1 MKQKIK
7 NIFKILFGTNS
18 DILLKINFS
27 SLITGI
33 IFFILAVGTPE
44 NNPNSAEIF
53 TYIAGI
59 CFAIWI
65 NIIQEFD
72 SASKFMTEFSRLTI
86 FFIIFI
92 FSAYN
97 CLTFSSNYDSNSI
110 VKVAFSS
117 VGLFLCSFYF
127 VSKLMSIFNFI
138 KKMFRNIKIKLFNSD
153 NPANSKTKAL
163 IENITAFFVSIGG
176 LTVAIKVI
184 AESIFQVF
192 DYFK

>member
-7 NIFKILFGTNS
+7 KIFKILFGVNS

-33 IFFILAVGTPE
+33 VFFILAVGTIE

-53 TYIAGI
+53 TYIASF
-59 CFAIWI
+59 CLAIWI
-65 NIIQEFD
+65 SVMQEFD
-72 SASKFMTEFSRLTI
+72 SASKFMTEFIRLTI
-86 FFIIFI
+86 FFIVFI

-97 CLTFSSNYDSNSI
+97 CLIFSLNYDSNSI

-117 VGLFLCSFYF
+117 IGLFLCSFYF
-127 VSKLMSIFNFI
+127 VSKLMSIFNLI
-138 KKMFRNIKIKLFNSD
+138 KKIFQNIKIKLFNSD

-163 IENITAFFVSIGG
+163 IENITHS
-176 LTVAIKVI
+176 
-184 AESIFQVF
+184 
-192 DYFK
+192 

>member
-7 NIFKILFGTNS
+7 IIFKILFGVNS

-33 IFFILAVGTPE
+33 IFFILAVGTLE

-53 TYIAGI
+53 TYISSF
-59 CFAIWI
+59 CLAIWI
-65 NIIQEFD
+65 SVMQESD
-72 SASKFMTEFSRLTI
+72 STSKFMTEFIRLTI

-97 CLTFSSNYDSNSI
+97 CLTFSLNYDSNSV

-117 VGLFLCSFYF
+117 IGLFLCSFYF
-127 VSKLMSIFNFI
+127 VSKLMSIFNLI

-153 NPANSKTKAL
+153 SPTNSKIKSL
-163 IENITAFFVSIGG
+163 IENITAFLVAIGG

-184 AESIFQVF
+184 TESVFQIF